1 MRTRQ
6 CIALMGSF
14 EDRAGCVGKTEVS
27 ETVRCDSEA
36 GVNCSITHFNELS
49 DADCMMNGTGK

>member
-1 MRTRQ
+1 
-6 CIALMGSF
+6 MGSF
-14 EDRAGCVGKTEVS
+14 ESRRLMHRDS
-27 ETVRCDSEA
+27 ETVGYDSEA